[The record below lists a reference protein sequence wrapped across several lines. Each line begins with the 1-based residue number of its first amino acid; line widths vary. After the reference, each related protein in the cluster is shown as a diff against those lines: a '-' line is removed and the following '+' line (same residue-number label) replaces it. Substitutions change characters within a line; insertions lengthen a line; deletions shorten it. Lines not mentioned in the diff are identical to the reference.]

1 MRSSDPP
8 LIHVRIGG
16 LALLV
21 LLTAGSFGCDSAGGG
36 GAEETIS
43 TGPGQAV
50 IPKQEL
56 QNLGATEKSLAPPP
70 KKKARYGPD
79 CRGRGRRPI
88 PSAAA
93 RGHALRPDTGR
104 PVKFAPHGLE
114 VRSRVG
120 ASSHP
125 VSHRINPLIPF
136 DSLGGHPCV
145 RRTNRGFTLIE
156 LLVVIAIIAVL
167 IALLLPA
174 VQAAREAA
182 RRAQCVNNLKQIGI
196 AMHNYHSTHDVF
208 PMGSS
213 KQPFDGPASFAS
225 GAWDSWSG
233 QALMLSFMEQSSIYN
248 VCNFSLAPG
257 QINSKL
263 GYFVNSTAY
272 NTVLN
277 FFLCPSDGNASGA
290 NGYINN
296 YAACV
301 GTTTFHTWNAAG
313 SNGMFAYQTAIG
325 IRDATDGTSN
335 TIAFAELIVNT
346 PGTTVPARGKAAGG
360 AGVTSTAGGKLDAR
374 SMGIERDPGRSPI
387 VHGELQD
394 QHQWEQHRLRLP
406 LGHGGHGPDHV
417 QHDRPAQRRRPGE
430 VVRLPDPVLRPG
442 PTRPLRR
449 LVELPLR
456 RRQCLDGRWQR
467 QVHQGLD

>member
-1 MRSSDPP
+1 MR
-8 LIHVRIGG
+8 
-16 LALLV
+16 
-21 LLTAGSFGCDSAGGG
+21 T
-36 GAEETIS
+36 
-43 TGPGQAV
+43 
-50 IPKQEL
+50 
-56 QNLGATEKSLAPPP
+56 
-70 KKKARYGPD
+70 
-79 CRGRGRRPI
+79 
-88 PSAAA
+88 
-93 RGHALRPDTGR
+93 
-104 PVKFAPHGLE
+104 
-114 VRSRVG
+114 
-120 ASSHP
+120 
-125 VSHRINPLIPF
+125 
-136 DSLGGHPCV
+136 
-145 RRTNRGFTLIE
+145 RTNRGFTLIE

-196 AMHNYHSTHDVF
+196 AIHNYHSTHDVF

-233 QALMLSFMEQSSIYN
+233 QALMLSNMEQSSIYN

-263 GYFVNSTAY
+263 GYYVNSTAY

-277 FFLCPSDGNASGA
+277 FFLCPSDPNASGA

-296 YAACV
+296 YGACV

-335 TIAFAELIVNT
+335 TIAFAELIVNS
-346 PGTTVPARGKAAGG
+346 PAATVPGRGKAAGG

-374 SMGIERDPGRSPI
+374 SMGMNAIQADIKSCTANFTPNTSGNNTGCGFRWGMGAMGLTMFNSI
-387 VHGELQD
+387 VPPNGGGQVKWSACRTQCCAQA
-394 QHQWEQHRLRLP
+394 QHAHYVVSSSYHSGGVNALMSDGSVKFVKDSINMQTWWA
-406 LGHGGHGPDHV
+406 LGSRAG
-417 QHDRPAQRRRPGE
+417 GE
-430 VVRLPDPVLRPG
+430 VISSDAY
-442 PTRPLRR
+442 
-449 LVELPLR
+449 
-456 RRQCLDGRWQR
+456 
-467 QVHQGLD
+467 